1 MSAGPYTLYKDTRT
15 GKTICKQTIDT
26 ASYTFGVMAEGWGK
40 TFH

>member
-1 MSAGPYTLYKDTRT
+1 M
-15 GKTICKQTIDT
+15 CKQTIDT